1 MKKFLLISGI
11 LFFTLISLGQENNQL
26 LEEVIEQIAEAS
38 DEELDYTELYE
49 SLHSFVENPINLNKT
64 SKEELQQLYFLNAY
78 QIDKLLAHIV
88 KNGDLLSYLELQT
101 ISGFDV
107 QTIQNLLP
115 FISIKK
121 TITSK
126 QLFENL
132 KQYVIIRE
140 QFYLQKQKGYFPD
153 EDGKVHYLG
162 NSHRTYFRYRLR
174 NNFLQ
179 VGITAEKDAGEN
191 FLGPNQPYGFDFYSA
206 HLQVKNLGKI
216 KNLVLGDYQ
225 LNFGQGLV
233 MQSGMSFGKSSEV
246 INIQKSGNLI
256 KPHTSAAENLFF
268 RGVGF
273 QMEPLKNINIIAFI
287 SSHKVDANIIDTLEN
302 NEMVFSSIQG
312 TGMHRT
318 ESELLDKNVILQNHF
333 GTHMNY
339 NYKQLNIGLSYYKTK
354 IEGKYQ
360 KNISTYNQFDF
371 NESSNENYGLD
382 YQYLYRNMNF
392 FGEFAKSKNG
402 GIAHVNGVMIGLD
415 KTISASLLYRDYKKE
430 YQSEYANAFAE
441 RSSQNEEGLYFGLEF
456 TPNHKFKIKGYADN
470 YEFPWLRFGVDAPT
484 KGNDY
489 LLQAE
494 YKISR
499 AVKMYIRYKSETK
512 EEELPES
519 TKISG
524 KRKDNFRF
532 HINYKE
538 GENWSFANRFETSLI
553 NFDNTK
559 TNGHMLYQD
568 IKYKPLFGKFS
579 LTSRYVLFN
588 ATEYDNRI
596 YAYENDVLYGYS
608 IPAYYGRGS
617 KIYLV
622 AKCNLIRNLDFW
634 IRVAHTIYT
643 DREVLKSGWD
653 EINGNKMTEIKL
665 QLRYKF

>member
-1 MKKFLLISGI
+1 MKKFLLIYGI
-11 LFFTLISLGQENNQL
+11 LFFALISLGQENNQI
-26 LEEVIEQIAEAS
+26 LEEVIEQIAETS
-38 DEELDYTELYE
+38 DEELDYAELYE
-49 SLHSFVENPINLNKT
+49 SLHRFSENPINLNKT
-64 SKEELQQLYFLNAY
+64 SKEELRQLYFLNAY
-78 QIDKLLAHIV
+78 QIDKLLAHII
-88 KNGDLLSYLELQT
+88 KNGNLLSYLELQT
-101 ISGFDV
+101 IAGFNV

-115 FISIKK
+115 FISVKK

-126 QLFENL
+126 QLFANI
-132 KQYVIIRE
+132 KQYVIIRD
-140 QFYLQKQKGYFPD
+140 QFYLQKQKGYYPD
-153 EDGKVHYLG
+153 EDSKIHYLG
-162 NSHRTYFRYRLR
+162 NAHRTYFRYRAR

-179 VGITAEKDAGEN
+179 AGITAEKDAGEN

-206 HLQVKNLGKI
+206 HLQAKNLGKL

-225 LNFGQGLV
+225 LNFGQGLI

-268 RGVGF
+268 RGIGL
-273 QMEPLKNINIIAFI
+273 QIEPLKNINIIAFI

-302 NEMVFSSIQG
+302 NEIVFSSIQG

-333 GTHMNY
+333 GTHINY
-339 NYKQLNIGLSYYKTK
+339 NYKQLNLGASYYKTK
-354 IEGKYQ
+354 IDGEYQ
-360 KNISTYNQFDF
+360 KNISTYNQFEF
-371 NESSNENYGLD
+371 NEKSNQNYGLD

-392 FGEFAKSKNG
+392 FGEIAKSENG
-402 GIAHVNGVMIGLD
+402 GIAHLNGVMIGLD
-415 KTISASLLYRDYKKE
+415 KTISASLLYRDYKKD
-430 YQSEYANAFAE
+430 YQNEYANAFAE
-441 RSSQNEEGLYFGLEF
+441 RSSQNEKGLYFGLEF
-456 TPNHKFKIKGYADN
+456 IPNHKFKIKGYADN

-494 YKISR
+494 YKINR
-499 AVKMYIRYKSETK
+499 AIKMYIRYKSETK
-512 EEELPES
+512 EEGLPGS
-519 TKISG
+519 TEISE
-524 KRKDNFRF
+524 KRKENFRF

-559 TNGHMLYQD
+559 TNGYMLYQD

-579 LTSRYVLFN
+579 FISRYVLFN
-588 ATEYDNRI
+588 ATTYENRI

-608 IPAYYGRGS
+608 IPAYYGRGG

-622 AKCNLIRNLDFW
+622 AKCNLIKNLDFW
-634 IRVAHTIYT
+634 IRAAHTMYT
-643 DREVLKSGWD
+643 DREILKSGWD
-653 EINGNKMTEIKL
+653 EINGNKMTEIKI